1 MASFING
8 GGGLVNVGIAM
19 TLQDHFSGP
28 AGDVLSSWQSMM
40 RNVGSFNQGMQAAY
54 TDAIN
59 QSMGIL
65 KAMGNMVDYSTEVH
79 KNTFL
84 TSKMIGDSLDHQ
96 EQLMSLARDINLRNP
111 LTLMDITSG
120 QKFMA
125 MAGMTAEQ
133 IEKASEPAA
142 QLAALFN
149 MEMGGKGGTADLMT
163 NIMATFS
170 KAPEEATKVA
180 DILSVA
186 TTSANVSLNDLA
198 QSIKYSGATARNVGL
213 GINELAAYIGLL
225 GNRGI
230 QGSMAGTNFSQ
241 AINQL
246 VKTMNNAKS
255 TTLKQIGLSPQDLKD
270 AHGNLLPIHEVFTKI
285 AQATKDLPTADKQ
298 GVLFGLFGQRGMR
311 AAVPILDDII
321 SGAGKYEEILQKINN
336 SAGFTDSTTKEFM
349 EGPGWIQ
356 TLTSAIENMK
366 VSMGE
371 AWEKVFKPI
380 SQYFIVPA
388 IKLFTN
394 IINTGFGQWVFGA
407 VSILTTFR
415 LIRSVIGYIVVGT
428 KGFTTALFTGNASAA
443 GISRGLGGAKINAA
457 SLAIYL
463 ERCVSALN
471 RMSYLQMVQ
480 MGRISPRGYMPVGN
494 GYAYRVDSRG
504 NGYYI
509 NQATRQRVDASKA
522 MGFTPLGMG
531 GAWAGGGGYAPNLA
545 TRTGQIRNTMMSP
558 MFNVTRNALGGGRTA
573 GKIAFGMTKGFGAV
587 AGGLGRVL
595 GFLGGPWGMAISLG
609 MTFIPQIFDWLKGSK
624 DNEPSPEELEAKR
637 EAEHAALVKALQEG
651 KTATIQINLN
661 GQNIGTYGDGSS
673 VNATIPMGGD
683 DLMNYGMDF

>member
-1 MASFING
+1 MAAFINN

-40 RNVGSFNQGMQAAY
+40 RNAGSFNQGMQAAY
-54 TDAIN
+54 MDAIN
-59 QSMGIL
+59 QSTGIL
-65 KAMGNMVDYSTEVH
+65 KTMGNLVDSAVEVQ

-84 TSKMIGDSLDHQ
+84 TSKIIGDNLDHQ
-96 EQLMSLARDINLRNP
+96 EQLMSLAEEINLRNP

-125 MAGMTAEQ
+125 MAGLTAEQ

-142 QLAALFN
+142 QLAAIFD
-149 MEMGGKGGTADLMT
+149 MDMGNKGGTADLLT
-163 NIMATFS
+163 NVMATFN
-170 KAPEEATKVA
+170 KAPDEAAKVA
-180 DILSVA
+180 DMLAVA
-186 TTSANVSLNDLA
+186 TTSANMSLQDLT
-198 QSIKYSGATARNVGL
+198 QSMKYSGAAARNVG
-213 GINELAAYIGLL
+213 IDVDELATYIGIL

-230 QGSMAGTNFSQ
+230 QGSMAGTNFAQS
-241 AINQL
+241 INQL
-246 VKTMNNAKS
+246 IKAMSTKT
-255 TTLKQIGLSPQDLKD
+255 TVFKQIGLSPKDLKD
-270 AHGNLLPIHEVFTKI
+270 VHGNLLPIHEVFTKI
-285 AQATKDLPTADKQ
+285 ARATKDLPSADKQ
-298 GVLFGLFGQRGMR
+298 AVLFKLFGRQGMR

-321 SGAGKYEEILQKINN
+321 SGAGKYEEILRNIRN
-336 SAGFTDSTTKEFM
+336 SEGFTDTTTKELM
-349 EGPGWIQ
+349 KGPGWIKA
-356 TLTSAIENMK
+356 LTSGLDNMLK
-366 VSMGE
+366 SIGK
-371 AWEKVFKPI
+371 ALEKYFKPI
-380 SQYFIVPA
+380 SQHFIVPV
-388 IKLFTN
+388 IKLFTKF
-394 IINTGFGQWVFGA
+394 IKTDFGTWTVGA
-407 VSILTTFR
+407 VSVLTTFR
-415 LIRSVIGYIVVGT
+415 LIKSVIGYIVVGA

-480 MGRISPRGYMPVGN
+480 MGRITPRGYMPVGP
-494 GYAYRVDSRG
+494 GYAYRVDSKGR
-504 NGYYI
+504 GYYI

-531 GAWAGGGGYAPNLA
+531 GAWAGGGGYTPNLN

-558 MFNVTRNALGGGRTA
+558 MFNVTRHAMGGGKTA
-573 GKIAFGMTKGFGAV
+573 GKIAFGMTRGFGAV

-595 GFLGGPWGMAISLG
+595 GFLAGPWGMAISLG
-609 MTFIPQIFDWLKGSK
+609 MTFIPQIFDWLRGSK

-637 EAEHAALVKALQEG
+637 GAEHAALVKALQEG
-651 KTATIQINLN
+651 KAATIQINLN
-661 GQNIGTYGDGSS
+661 GQNIGTYGDGST
-673 VNATIPMGGD
+673 VNATIPTGGD